1 MDVAEMA
8 LYAGQTSNIIYPD
21 TPEKTKKMKLCTSV
35 YFNENLRLVGEIFT
49 LIFFHRLVLGSP
61 SNHYHSGP
69 RQSSVTQGPAHH

>member
-35 YFNENLRLVGEIFT
+35 YFNENLRLGKF
-49 LIFFHRLVLGSP
+49 L
-61 SNHYHSGP
+61 HSYF
-69 RQSSVTQGPAHH
+69 SID